1 MIDARTSPDGL
12 PDDPTAGETAVR
24 DATAGETAVRDTA
37 AGETAAGGD
46 AAAGADWT
54 GCGRWAALA
63 GESAASLAVRA
74 ELLARWAEPHRRYH
88 TRTHL
93 AAVLAAV
100 EPLAAEARDVAAV
113 RLAAWFHDAVY
124 DGRPGWDEE
133 RSAQLAQS
141 RLPRCGV
148 PAGRVAETARLVRLT
163 AAHDTTGPGDGN
175 GAVLCDADLAV
186 LAGPGYAD
194 YARAV
199 REEYAHVPGPL
210 FAQGRAEVLRRLL
223 ATPTL
228 YRTRRARDLWEE
240 RARANMAAEL
250 TALSGRQ
257 DA

>member
-1 MIDARTSPDGL
+1 MIDDRTP
-12 PDDPTAGETAVR
+12 PDDPPDDRTAGETAV
-24 DATAGETAVRDTA
+24 
-37 AGETAAGGD
+37 GETAAVG
-46 AAAGADWT
+46 DWT
-54 GCGRWAALA
+54 GCGRWVALA
-63 GESAASLAVRA
+63 GGSAASLAVRA

-100 EPLAAEARDVAAV
+100 EPLAAEARDAAAV

-163 AAHDTTGPGDGN
+163 AAHDTVEPGDSN

-186 LAGPGYAD
+186 LAGPGYAA
-194 YARAV
+194 YARAI

-210 FAQGRAEVLRRLL
+210 FAHGRAEVLRRLL
-223 ATPTL
+223 ATPSL
-228 YRTRRARDLWEE
+228 YRTARARDLWEE
-240 RARANMAAEL
+240 RARANMTAEL
-250 TALSGRQ
+250 TALLGQ
-257 DA
+257 DTR